1 MITCPIHPREET
13 SLASSIGTPALTS
26 LVSMVRAQLPS
37 TTVLEDE
44 LDVALSP
51 GFCPG
56 CDVDGNVA
64 LAFDSV
70 FHVKHMPVNSDKAA
84 VGQCSQPLYV
94 SAKFGTVHVIVAF
107 FLKVRVEVPGGRQGH
122 GGDVSC
128 GGSADRDGSKGRC
141 RRTRRKADHAQFL
154 GAVGVCE
161 TENVL
166 ARYGGDFCGGINA
179 RGGDG
184 SGVYTSCSFNQ

>member
-13 SLASSIGTPALTS
+13 SLASSTGTPALTS
-26 LVSMVRAQLPS
+26 VVSMVRAQLPS

-94 SAKFGTVHVIVAF
+94 SAEFRTVHVPAVVPLSGMVVKDGAG
-107 FLKVRVEVPGGRQGH
+107 VPGVRLITPSSLVLS
-122 GGDVSC
+122 DY
-128 GGSADRDGSKGRC
+128 AKP
-141 RRTRRKADHAQFL
+141 RTFWPGTEAIFV
-154 GAVGVCE
+154 GASMPVAVTVAACIRP
-161 TENVL
+161 VRL
-166 ARYGGDFCGGINA
+166 
-179 RGGDG
+179 
-184 SGVYTSCSFNQ
+184 TSRACW

>member
-13 SLASSIGTPALTS
+13 SLASSTGTPALTS
-26 LVSMVRAQLPS
+26 VVSMVRAQLPS

-94 SAKFGTVHVIVAF
+94 
-107 FLKVRVEVPGGRQGH
+107 
-122 GGDVSC
+122 
-128 GGSADRDGSKGRC
+128 RDGSKGRC
-141 RRTRRKADHAQFL
+141 WRTRRKADHTQFF
-154 GAVGVCE
+154 GAVGLCE